1 MAIKTLTP
9 SIHQDKIFSTRGF
22 CTSNAQNK
30 QSDLIIKSLGVK
42 KLLDIWVIFSS
53 TGQILHIWE
62 TDGTD
67 GTDMID
73 PFKDDFPGHLCR
85 AAFAI
90 PAMFQTFL

>member
-1 MAIKTLTP
+1 MG
-9 SIHQDKIFSTRGF
+9 DFF
-22 CTSNAQNK
+22 
-30 QSDLIIKSLGVK
+30 
-42 KLLDIWVIFSS
+42 S

-62 TDGTD
+62 TNGTDGTDRTDGKDGTD
-67 GTDMID
+67 GRDGRDGTDGTHRTDMID